1 MLTLGFSPCPND
13 TFIFHALVH
22 GLAGVDC
29 PDFAPP
35 VLEDVETLN
44 EWALEEKL
52 DVTKL
57 SFHAFGHVM
66 DKYVL
71 LSAGS
76 ALGRGCGP
84 LIVARESASSQDL
97 HKLILAI
104 PGKYTTAAMLLKLY
118 APSCRNLVV
127 KRFDEI
133 MPSIERGEVDAGVII
148 HESRFTYQE
157 HGLICITDLGEWWEK
172 ETGHPIPLG
181 GIAVRKDLGPDMIRK
196 IDLCIKASVQ
206 QAIAIPE
213 KSTRYIKEYAQE
225 LDDVVIK
232 NHIQLYVNSFSENLG
247 REGLAA
253 VQEFISRGRKAGLFG
268 ENTPAE
274 IPVCTNLND
283 RNS

>member
-22 GLAGVDC
+22 GLAESDC
-29 PDFAPP
+29 DADFATP
-35 VLEDVETLN
+35 LLKDVETLN

-84 LIVARESASSQDL
+84 LIVARKSADL
-97 HKLILAI
+97 QNLDKITVAI
-104 PGKYTTAAMLLKLY
+104 PGKYTTAAMLLRLY
-118 APSCRNLVV
+118 APACKNLVV

-133 MPSIERGEVDAGVII
+133 MPCIAKGEIDAGVII

-157 HGLICITDLGEWWEK
+157 LGLVCVRDLGEWWEK

-181 GIAVRKDLGPDMIRK
+181 GIAARRSLGWKVIRK
-196 IDLCIKASVQ
+196 IDRCIRASVK
-206 QAIAIPE
+206 QAFASPE
-213 KSTRYIKEYAQE
+213 KCNKYIKEYAQE
-225 LDDVVIK
+225 LDDNVIES
-232 NHIQLYVNSFSENLG
+232 HIKLYVNRFSEELG
-247 REGLAA
+247 LEGISAI
-253 VQEFISRGRKAGLFG
+253 QEFIKRGRKAGIFG
-268 ENTPAE
+268 ENVPTE
-274 IPVCTNLND
+274 IPIVSN
-283 RNS
+283 